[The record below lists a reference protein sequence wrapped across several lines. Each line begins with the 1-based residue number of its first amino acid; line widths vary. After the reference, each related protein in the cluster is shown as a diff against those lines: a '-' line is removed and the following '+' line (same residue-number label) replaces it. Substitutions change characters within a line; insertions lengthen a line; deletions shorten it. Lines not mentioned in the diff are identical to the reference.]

1 MSAVTVPSLCDDM
14 LGRVDTRSHHATRVV
29 PASIVRIHCR
39 LHDQDEVGLQLPE
52 ELVKA
57 VYRVRSRS
65 QWRTKLRDVALLI
78 LVGELLALGVIL
90 VAGAAIA
97 AVK

>member
-1 MSAVTVPSLCDDM
+1 MSVTIPSLCDDM
-14 LGRVDTRSHHATRVV
+14 LGRVDNRPQHATKVV

-52 ELVKA
+52 ELLNA

-65 QWRTKLRDVALLI
+65 QWKTKLREVALLV
-78 LVGELLALGVIL
+78 LVGELLAIGAIVI
-90 VAGAAIA
+90 ATAAIA
-97 AVK
+97 AVR

>member
-14 LGRVDTRSHHATRVV
+14 LGRVDNRPHHATKVV

-52 ELVKA
+52 ELVNA
-57 VYRVRSRS
+57 VHRVRTKS
-65 QWRTKLRDVALLI
+65 QWKTKLRDVALLI
-78 LVGELLALGVIL
+78 LVGELLAFGVIL
-90 VAGAAIA
+90 LASAAIA

>member
-1 MSAVTVPSLCDDM
+1 MSGLTVPSLCDEM
-14 LGRVDTRSHHATRVV
+14 LGRVDNRPQRATKIV
-29 PASIVRIHCR
+29 PVSIVRFRCR

-65 QWRTKLRDVALLI
+65 QWKTKLRDVALLI
-78 LVGELLALGVIL
+78 LVGELLAFGVIL
-90 VAGAAIA
+90 IASAAFA